1 MKNSKYPFMIST
13 LVVAAL
19 FLSAC
24 GSLLQQAEAAVQGDY
39 GPAYT
44 AQEHQTRSFDALW
57 KDLSENYIYHDS
69 AKVNWDTLHQEYL
82 GRIESGLTDQ
92 QFVELLHELE
102 TKLPAGALL
111 YQSRS
116 ERLEVDTADFS
127 TYEGIGAIIG
137 FQEKDVPHVVILD
150 VIDGSPAE
158 QAGLKPHDS
167 IFQIDGSPVSQGEG
181 MTVVNRIRG
190 PAGSSV
196 TLDVKTPG
204 NEARSIKVTRGKLT
218 STGKLQASLIK
229 GTQYGYILFPAISYT
244 AMMDDVTGSLQKFT
258 TNQKLEGLIL
268 DLRVAGSSR
277 GWPLDELLTLFHN
290 GKIGE
295 FYNNAKQTQPLVITG
310 KDNFSSQTVPLIVL
324 VGQNTN
330 GFPEILAASLQVG
343 KRATIIGEQTTGS
356 IETTSSFY
364 LPDGSRIFIEIASF
378 RLPNGDDIGISG
390 VKPNVTVEAGW
401 DDILPN
407 ADPVLDKAVEL
418 LNEQK

>member
-1 MKNSKYPFMIST
+1 MKNSKYPFIISAF
-13 LVVAAL
+13 LVIS
-19 FLSAC
+19 LSLSSC
-24 GSLLQQAEAAVQGDY
+24 GSLLKQAEEAVQGDY
-39 GPAYT
+39 GPTYST
-44 AQEHQTRSFDALW
+44 QEHQTRTFNALW
-57 KDLSENYIYHDS
+57 NDLAQYYIYHDS
-69 AKVNWDTLHQEYL
+69 DKVNWDTLQKEYL
-82 GRIESGLTDQ
+82 GRIESGLTDK
-92 QFVELLHELE
+92 QFVDLLHELE

-127 TYEGIGAIIG
+127 TYEGIGAIVG
-137 FQEKDVPHVVILD
+137 FQEKEVPHVVILD

-167 IFQIDGSPVSQGEG
+167 IFQIDGSPVLQGEG
-181 MTVVNRIRG
+181 LTVVNRIRG

-204 NEARSIKVTRGKLT
+204 KEARSIKVTRGKLT
-218 STGKLQASLIK
+218 STGKLEASLIP
-229 GTQYGYILFPAISYT
+229 GTHYGYLLFPAISYT
-244 AMMDDVTGSLQKFT
+244 GMLDDVTASLQKFT
-258 TNQKLEGLIL
+258 TNQKMEGLIL

-277 GWPLDELLTLFHN
+277 GWPLEDLLTLFHN

-295 FYNNAKQTQPLVITG
+295 FYNNAKQTQPVVITG
-310 KDNFSSQTVPLIVL
+310 KDSFSSQSVPLIVL
-324 VGQNTN
+324 IGQNTN

-343 KRATIIGEQTTGS
+343 NRATIIGEPTIGA
-356 IETTSSFY
+356 IETTNSFY

-390 VKPNVTVEAGW
+390 VQPDVTVAAGW

-418 LNEQK
+418 LKEKK